1 MNEREKEQIKR
12 NRKRMRILLGVC
24 MLAALGAAAL
34 MAFGARRENGVIMFA
49 AMLLMAASL
58 AVQIVGTRR
67 MNEHLEQEAEQ
78 ALDEVETMIASVETD
93 PLAPGAAPSDLIV
106 MGYPTDVLYQVVP
119 GPQELHFVRLGWG
132 EGLSDK
138 AIDRLL
144 EPGGSDADIRA
155 QMEKGFSVPWRDIEQ
170 VDVTFKR
177 CVSTQ
182 TANFGIFSLHSGG
195 KRKRFILLSRDEAL
209 DTPERIRAFFA
220 PASGAYTADTKK
232 YDRAQDELREDREF
246 AALQEEPERDPALVK
261 KLLLLRLLLPA
272 AQVVVGGAWR
282 FLGVPYNLFA
292 GLLAGLTLLPPL
304 LVALFPRIFS
314 VSMLLELK
322 RGEREAQP
330 GTVDLSYANFVGGFF
345 LMAGAM
351 ADFNVQNWLWLLG
364 VTVLFSVVLAMLM
377 TRTLKLRKIW
387 MRRALL
393 TMLLMMLSVGLVLEL
408 NYLLDFREPKVERA
422 AIADMYVS
430 GGRSTSYDLVFNGVQ
445 EPVSVS
451 KEMYDSLEPG
461 DTVILAE
468 YAGSLGVRYVE
479 AWTVADWNAQDR
491 M

>member
-12 NRKRMRILLGVC
+12 NRNRMRLLLGVC
-24 MLAALGAAAL
+24 MLVSVGAAAL
-34 MAFGARRENGVIMFA
+34 MAFGVRRENGVMMFA
-49 AMLLMAASL
+49 AMLLMAASF
-58 AVQIVGTRR
+58 AVQIIGTRR
-67 MNEHLEQEAEQ
+67 MNAKLEQEAEQ
-78 ALDEVETMIASVETD
+78 AQDEIDTMLEAVETE

-119 GPQELHFVRLGWG
+119 GQQELHFVRLGWG
-132 EGLSDK
+132 EGLSNK

-144 EPGGSDADIRA
+144 EPGGSDAEIRA

-170 VDVTFKR
+170 VDVTFKH

-182 TANFGIFSLHSGG
+182 TANFGIFALHFGG

-209 DTPERIRAFFA
+209 DTPDRIRAFFI
-220 PASGAYTADTKK
+220 PASGTYTANTTK

-246 AALQEEPERDPALVK
+246 AALQDEPERNPALVK
-261 KLLLLRLLLPA
+261 KLLPLRLLLPA
-272 AQVVVGGAWR
+272 AQVVVGAAWR
-282 FLGVPYNLFA
+282 FLDVPYRLFA
-292 GLLAGLTLLPPL
+292 VLLVALTLLPAL
-304 LVALFPRIFS
+304 LVTLFPRLFS

-330 GTVDLSYANFVGGFF
+330 GTVDLSYAIFAGGFF
-345 LMAGAM
+345 LMLGAM

-364 VTVLFSVVLAMLM
+364 VTVLFSVVMALLM
-377 TRTLKLRKIW
+377 TRTLKLRKVW
-387 MRRALL
+387 TCRALL
-393 TMLLMMLSVGLVLEL
+393 AMLLLIFSVGLVLEL

-430 GGRSTSYDLVFNGVQ
+430 SGRSTSYDLVFNGLQ

-451 KEMYDSLEPG
+451 KEMYDRLEPG
-461 DTVILAE
+461 DTVILTE
-468 YAGSLGVRYVE
+468 YTGAFGVRYVE
-479 AWTVADWNAQDR
+479 AWTVADWNAQNGA
-491 M
+491 